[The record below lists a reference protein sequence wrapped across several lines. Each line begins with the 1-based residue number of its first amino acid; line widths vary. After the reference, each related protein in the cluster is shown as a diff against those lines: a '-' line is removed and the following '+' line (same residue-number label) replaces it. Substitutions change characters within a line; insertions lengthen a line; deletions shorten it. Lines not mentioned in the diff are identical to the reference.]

1 MRQWLKD
8 MRKLKGLS
16 QQNVAEIIGITRQ
29 YYQQIE
35 AGERQQ
41 KMDITLITK
50 ISKAF
55 DISVSQIINN
65 EVQDEKE

>member
-1 MRQWLKD
+1 MRE
-8 MRKLKGLS
+8 LKGLS
-16 QQNVAEIIGITRQ
+16 QQDVAETIGITRQ

-50 ISKAF
+50 LSKAF
-55 DISVSQIINN
+55 DISVNQIINN

>member
-1 MRQWLKD
+1 MRE
-8 MRKLKGLS
+8 LKGLS
-16 QQNVAEIIGITRQ
+16 QQNVAETIGITRQ

-50 ISKAF
+50 LSKVF
-55 DISVSQIINN
+55 GISVNQIINN
-65 EVQDEKE
+65 EVQGKKE

>member
-1 MRQWLKD
+1 MRE
-8 MRKLKGLS
+8 LKGLS
-16 QQNVAEIIGITRQ
+16 QQNVAETIGITRQ

-50 ISKAF
+50 LSKAF

>member
-1 MRQWLKD
+1 MRE
-8 MRKLKGLS
+8 LKGLS

>member
-8 MRKLKGLS
+8 MRELKGLS
-16 QQNVAEIIGITRQ
+16 QQNVAETIGITRQ

-50 ISKAF
+50 LSKAF

>member
-1 MRQWLKD
+1 MRES
-8 MRKLKGLS
+8 KGLS
-16 QQNVAEIIGITRQ
+16 QQNVAEAIGITRQ

-50 ISKAF
+50 LSKAF

-65 EVQDEKE
+65 EVQK

>member
-8 MRKLKGLS
+8 MRELKGLS